1 MFSNSD
7 AQASNCGEP
16 NAAPPFIRCVVY
28 IVLLLATLVLGSVPD
43 PKHFETDPDLY
54 PAPDPDPALSV
65 SCMYQQKSSVVFYVF
80 GTVTLVF
87 KDNKSLG

>member
-1 MFSNSD
+1 MFSNSY
-7 AQASNCGEP
+7 AQASNCGGP
-16 NAAPPFIRCVVY
+16 NAALPFIFC

-80 GTVTLVF
+80 GTFTLVF